1 MKKAEWE
8 EKYGYTNKHTC
19 VHCKHCKEANN
30 YLFSLEIQLVCLKRI
45 EAGAGKITKPTFT
58 CILWEQ
64 G

>member
-19 VHCKHCKEANN
+19 AYCKNCKEANN

-45 EAGAGKITKPTFT
+45 EAGAGKSIKPTFT
-58 CILWEQ
+58 CVLWEK